1 MTAVVKNIISRL
13 VFPFQIIDKFS
24 LWTFLKILE
33 QKKVKGSA
41 SKANKDC
48 QILLFDVHVVHR
60 TPKVSFPRRI
70 SEDDGKQAV
79 STLHSNV
86 QLLFSLIKAIVLC
99 RSRCRCRPRILKSLI
114 TTLSTANLLLSFL
127 FSSSFLAITFA
138 IRLSSS

>member
-1 MTAVVKNIISRL
+1 MHE
-13 VFPFQIIDKFS
+13 
-24 LWTFLKILE
+24 ILE

-86 QLLFSLIKAIVLC
+86 QLLFSLIRAIVLW
-99 RSRCRCRPRILKSLI
+99 SPQTNSALRITQPVTPKQRK
-114 TTLSTANLLLSFL
+114 AWEKV
-127 FSSSFLAITFA
+127 
-138 IRLSSS
+138 